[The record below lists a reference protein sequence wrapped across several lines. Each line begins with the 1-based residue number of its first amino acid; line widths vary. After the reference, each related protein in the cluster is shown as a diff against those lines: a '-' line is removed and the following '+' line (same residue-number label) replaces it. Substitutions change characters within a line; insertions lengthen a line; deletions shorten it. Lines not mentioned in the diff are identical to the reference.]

1 MQIKPF
7 KLERFFAQHE
17 FSVDY
22 LLSASDCESL
32 SLAELLDRADLDGR
46 QLWER
51 LGLGYTESQGS
62 PVLREEIAQ
71 LYQEITPADLLV
83 AAPAEAIFLTM
94 NCLLRPGDHLIAT
107 FPAYQS
113 LYEVAQALDCPVTRW
128 ELTPCDGRWELDLD
142 FLRAN
147 IKDRTKL
154 IIVNFPHNPTGY
166 LPSRESLE
174 ALIEIARQR
183 DIALFS
189 DEMYWRLEHRVDA
202 QLPAICDR
210 YEKGIS
216 LFGMSK
222 TFALPGL
229 RIGWLATRDREI
241 LNKLGAMKDYTTLCS
256 SAPSE
261 VLALIALRDR
271 EALIARS
278 RQIIRDN
285 LRTAREFFAAHE
297 KLFTWLEPQ
306 GGSIAFPKFS
316 ADMPVTQFCEDV
328 LVDKS
333 VLIVPGT
340 LFDYPGHFRLG
351 LGRSNFAEAI
361 EQVDA
366 FIHESKLA

>member
-7 KLERFFAQHE
+7 GLERFFAQHE
-17 FSVDY
+17 FNVDY

-46 QLWER
+46 QLWQS
-51 LGLGYTESQGS
+51 LGLGYTESQGA
-62 PVLREEIAQ
+62 PMLREEIAQ

-83 AAPAEAIFLTM
+83 AGPAEGIFLAM

-113 LYEVAQALDCPVTRW
+113 LYEVAQALGCPVTRW
-128 ELTPCDGRWELDLD
+128 SLTPCDGRWELDLD
-142 FLRAN
+142 FLRKN
-147 IKDRTKL
+147 IKERTKL

-174 ALIEIARQR
+174 AIIEIARQR
-183 DIALFS
+183 GIALFS
-189 DEMYWRLEHRVDA
+189 DEMYWRLEAKADA
-202 QLPAICDR
+202 QLPAVCDL
-210 YEKGIS
+210 YENGVS

-229 RIGWLATRDREI
+229 RIGWLATRNRQI
-241 LNKLGAMKDYTTLCS
+241 LNKLGIMKDYTTICN

-261 VLALIALRDR
+261 VLALIALRAR
-271 EALIARS
+271 ETLIARS
-278 RQIIRDN
+278 RQIIQDN

-297 KLFTWLEPQ
+297 RLFTWLEPQ
-306 GGSIAFPKFS
+306 GGSIAFPEFN
-316 ADMPVTQFCEDV
+316 ADMPVTQFCDEV
-328 LVDKS
+328 LADKS
-333 VLIVPGT
+333 VLIVPGA